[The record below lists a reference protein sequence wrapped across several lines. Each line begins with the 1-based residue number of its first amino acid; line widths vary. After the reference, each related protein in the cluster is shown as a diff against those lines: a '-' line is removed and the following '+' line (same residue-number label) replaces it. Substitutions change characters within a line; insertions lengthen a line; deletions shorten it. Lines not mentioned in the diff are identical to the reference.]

1 MQERLKS
8 TEADNE
14 LSKRIANFQSKI
26 ALDLAKRLKSVDID
40 IDL

>member
-1 MQERLKS
+1 MQEQLKS
-8 TEADNE
+8 TDADNE

-26 ALDLAKRLKSVDID
+26 ALDLARLKSVDID